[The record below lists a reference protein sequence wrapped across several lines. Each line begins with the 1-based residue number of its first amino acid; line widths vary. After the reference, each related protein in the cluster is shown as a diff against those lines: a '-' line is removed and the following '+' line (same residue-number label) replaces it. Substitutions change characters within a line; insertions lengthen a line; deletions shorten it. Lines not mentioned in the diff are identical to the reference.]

1 MELPRV
7 LTRNNL
13 NRIMNLKYF
22 LSGYYCTNERQDHI
36 NYYLPYDLKC
46 IYKELWGKLLFSKIV
61 DISWKAQTSFLL
73 STQKSNVLYKAWFFE
88 SYISSTRNSTVC
100 SERTHFTLEAYTHC
114 GYQFLRTRCFSFYVY
129 VLILYVPTTKHKHM
143 NSYFPFKCVSRSFIG
158 ALRALAH
165 SIG

>member
-1 MELPRV
+1 MNGKIISTTIY
-7 LTRNNL
+7 LT
-13 NRIMNLKYF
+13 IWSVF
-22 LSGYYCTNERQDHI
+22 TERF
-36 NYYLPYDLKC
+36 
-46 IYKELWGKLLFSKIV
+46 WGKLLFSKIV

-88 SYISSTRNSTVC
+88 SYISSTRMSTVC

-114 GYQFLRTRCFSFYVY
+114 GYRFLRTRCFSFYVY